1 MSVKPY
7 TFNTTPGISKRMSH
21 VKAKNGSAEI
31 LLAKFLW
38 HDGIRYRKNFK
49 ALPGSPDI
57 AITKYKIAVFIDG
70 EFWHGFDWENRKH
83 QLHSNKEYWISK
95 IEENMERDRRNDK
108 LLISLGW
115 TVFHFWGK
123 EVLKSPADCANE
135 IKMFIGA
142 KYRK

>member
-1 MSVKPY
+1 MKPY

-21 VKAKNGSAEI
+21 VKVKNGSAEI

-83 QLHSNKEYWISK
+83 QLHSNKEYWINK

-108 LLISLGW
+108 TLISLGW

-123 EVLKSPADCANE
+123 EVLKSPVDCANE
-135 IKMFIGA
+135 IKMFIDV